1 MDRRGCKF
9 IVSDHAFTRA
19 VQRHITAEDIKAAL
33 LDGKR
38 IFDFRKKCCVFV
50 KRLKTRETV
59 HVITD
64 FSGDTIITVYK
75 SKPKKRR
82 RK

>member
-19 VQRHITAEDIKAAL
+19 VQRHITAEDIKSAL

-38 IFDFRKKCCVFV
+38 IFDFRKKCCVFNYGEEV
-50 KRLKTRETV
+50 EESDNCKHHAPEE
-59 HVITD
+59 
-64 FSGDTIITVYK
+64 
-75 SKPKKRR
+75 PA
-82 RK
+82 